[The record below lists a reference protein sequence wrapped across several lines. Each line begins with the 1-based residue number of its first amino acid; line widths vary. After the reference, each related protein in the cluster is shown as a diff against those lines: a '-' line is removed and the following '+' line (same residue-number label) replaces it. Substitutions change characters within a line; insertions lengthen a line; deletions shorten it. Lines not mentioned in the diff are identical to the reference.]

1 MLDSHRPIHLGASAL
16 ASDRCPL
23 FNKQKKVIDHREKKR
38 EQRSTAPQKSLG
50 PRQLQLLELMHVL
63 RGVFG
68 KLKIAPGGAIPFGDS
83 EIVLI
88 NGIEQPAFGFQK
100 AVFGQTVLEL

>member
-1 MLDSHRPIHLGASAL
+1 
-16 ASDRCPL
+16 
-23 FNKQKKVIDHREKKR
+23 
-38 EQRSTAPQKSLG
+38 
-50 PRQLQLLELMHVL
+50 MHVL

-68 KLKIAPGGAIPFGDS
+68 KLKIAPGGAIPFGDG

-100 AVFGQTVLEL
+100 TGFGQTVLEL